1 MVPHSSQVFCMEPT
15 GITVTKEVE
24 VTYQPSDVQFVH
36 AALVG
41 LVQGEIANPK
51 LAARGGGGWSAR

>member
-1 MVPHSSQVFCMEPT
+1 MPQSVPMHNLDQG
-15 GITVTKEVE
+15 GITVTREVH
-24 VTYQPSDVQFVH
+24 VTSIQTNDLPFVH

-51 LAARGGGGWSAR
+51 LAQR